1 MRKTA
6 NANISQSALLA
17 IRNVYQLGSSLEADV
32 LPIILSYIPHTESN
46 DFFNYLLYS
55 LNETLGKCLKK
66 DKKSNG
72 YHNILCF
79 FQTAIDIP
87 QTTFP
92 IWTAIPSFC
101 HRRPKVLILR
111 SFDWLSKRKQIKYLR
126 VDCFLTSAC
135 FRYNSQ
141 P

>member
-66 DKKSNG
+66 DTKE
-72 YHNILCF
+72 
-79 FQTAIDIP
+79 
-87 QTTFP
+87 
-92 IWTAIPSFC
+92 
-101 HRRPKVLILR
+101 
-111 SFDWLSKRKQIKYLR
+111 
-126 VDCFLTSAC
+126 
-135 FRYNSQ
+135 
-141 P
+141 